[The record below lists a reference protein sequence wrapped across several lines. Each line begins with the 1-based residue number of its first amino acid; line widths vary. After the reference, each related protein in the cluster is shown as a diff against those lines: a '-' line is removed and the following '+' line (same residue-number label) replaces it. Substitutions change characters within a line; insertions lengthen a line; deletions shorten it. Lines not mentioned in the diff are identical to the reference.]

1 MDHARLRRG
10 LLRPL
15 FYLKG
20 VVSQQLRS
28 MMAPGAEHSA
38 REIIY
43 FLYGSKYCKFAT
55 KKKSP
60 WERQLP
66 NSVASIRHCAW
77 DCARFQANNGEVSVG
92 GGRATDEHLA
102 LLLLLMLA

>member
-1 MDHARLRRG
+1 V
-10 LLRPL
+10 PEKL
-15 FYLKG
+15 FTFY
-20 VVSQQLRS
+20 
-28 MMAPGAEHSA
+28 MAPN
-38 REIIY
+38 IVN
-43 FLYGSKYCKFAT
+43 LQ

-102 LLLLLMLA
+102 LLLLLMFA

>member
-1 MDHARLRRG
+1 VDHAPQRG

-55 KKKSP
+55 KKKVLGKGNC
-60 WERQLP
+60 QIALP
-66 NSVASIRHCAW
+66 PYVTVLGTVQGSKQTMARCLLVVAVRPMSTLRC
-77 DCARFQANNGEVSVG
+77 SSS
-92 GGRATDEHLA
+92 
-102 LLLLLMLA
+102 

>member
-1 MDHARLRRG
+1 VDHAPQRG

-28 MMAPGAEHSA
+28 MMAPGAEHST

-43 FLYGSKYCKFAT
+43 ALQILYGSKYCKFAT
-55 KKKSP
+55 KKKVLGKGNC
-60 WERQLP
+60 QIALP
-66 NSVASIRHCAW
+66 PYVTVLGTVQGSKQTMARCLLVVAVRPMSTLRC
-77 DCARFQANNGEVSVG
+77 SSS
-92 GGRATDEHLA
+92 
-102 LLLLLMLA
+102 